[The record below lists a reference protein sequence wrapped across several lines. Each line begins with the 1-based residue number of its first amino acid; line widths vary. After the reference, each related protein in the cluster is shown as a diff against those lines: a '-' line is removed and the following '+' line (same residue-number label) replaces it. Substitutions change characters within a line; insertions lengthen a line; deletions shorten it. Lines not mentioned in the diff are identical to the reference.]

1 MEEAGVF
8 RSLVDLHG
16 SSPLMNNRRS
26 DTIANADNTRKADI
40 IPLTMNFRIRIFLIL
55 VVMGHQIVRYD
66 TIATFNFDDDFAVSQ
81 YIGAT
86 NTIRAWQQNIHENS
100 FLL

>member
-1 MEEAGVF
+1 
-8 RSLVDLHG
+8 
-16 SSPLMNNRRS
+16 MNNRRS
-26 DTIANADNTRKADI
+26 DTIHVANADNARKADI